1 MARPGRRVGAVGE
14 KSRELIIEAAI
25 REFSQ
30 HGYHKTKI
38 SSIVSEVGLT
48 QPSFYLY
55 FESKEAI
62 FKELENLFQSRLQD
76 LTKKSRLE
84 LGIHFNELST
94 RIRESLKNIFQFFL
108 ENKDLT
114 RIGLFISPESKL
126 IKEKFTIQITENLL
140 AEQSAGYFRTN
151 VDMGFVAK
159 SLVGVIMH
167 VTESL
172 LLSGQKDPESLAA
185 QIVDLFL
192 NGLSSNSEKII

>member
-1 MARPGRRVGAVGE
+1 MARPGRRMGAVGE
-14 KSRELIIEAAI
+14 KSRELIITAAT

-30 HGYHKTKI
+30 HGYHKAKI
-38 SSIVSEVGLT
+38 SSIVSKVGLT

-76 LTKKSRLE
+76 LTKKSRLGV
-84 LGIHFNELST
+84 GIHFNELST
-94 RIRESLKNIFQFFL
+94 RIRESLKNIFEFFL

-114 RIGLFISPESKL
+114 RIGLFISPESKQ

-140 AEQSAGYFRTN
+140 AEQSAGYFRSN
-151 VDMGFVAK
+151 VDMAFVAE
-159 SLVGVIMH
+159 SLVGVIMQI
-167 VTESL
+167 TESL
-172 LLSGQKDPESLAA
+172 LLSGQKDPENLAA

-192 NGLSSNSEKII
+192 YGLSSSSEK